1 MTAGALGAVSARSPA
16 SGGFTLVEVVVA
28 LSILSLVM
36 LATVTGLRT
45 LANTQV
51 TVERMMQRIDEV
63 RTVSSFL
70 RDTMESAAVG
80 GGDAGGLSLGTK
92 SRESAY
98 FEMTPDA
105 LIWNSTILIGE
116 RFGGSYLLRLAR
128 EDDLLVLRWQ
138 EPVVSGQPLDWS
150 EAQVRTLAD
159 ELQEFE
165 ISWRGD
171 FRDDWQSEWR
181 RGDVPGWVRLQ
192 IRTAG
197 RYWPELIMQVP
208 Q

>member
-1 MTAGALGAVSARSPA
+1 MTAVAGAERRHDN
-16 SGGFTLVEVVVA
+16 SGFSLVEVVVA
-28 LSILSLVM
+28 LSILSLIL

-51 TVERMMQRIDEV
+51 TVERMTERVDEV

-80 GGDAGGLSLGTK
+80 SGGAGGLSLGSASK
-92 SRESAY
+92 EEAY
-98 FEMTPDA
+98 FELTPNA
-105 LIWNSTILIGE
+105 LVWKSTILIGE

-138 EPVVSGQPLDWS
+138 EPLVSGQQKEWRRT
-150 EAQVRTLAD
+150 QVRTLAD
-159 ELQEFE
+159 ELEEFE
-165 ISWRGD
+165 ISWREG
-171 FRDDWQSEWR
+171 FRDEWQREWR
-181 RGDVPGWVRLQ
+181 PGDVAGWVRLQ

>member
-1 MTAGALGAVSARSPA
+1 MTMVARVANAERRAGDA
-16 SGGFTLVEVVVA
+16 GFSLVEVIVA
-28 LSILSLVM
+28 LSILSLVL

-51 TVERMMQRIDEV
+51 TVERMIERVDEV

-80 GGDAGGLSLGTK
+80 SGGGSGLTLGAQ
-92 SRESAY
+92 SRQAPY
-98 FEMTPDA
+98 FELTPEA
-105 LIWNSTILIGE
+105 LIWKSTILIGE

-138 EPVVSGQPLDWS
+138 EPGISGQPEDWG
-150 EAQVRTLAD
+150 EAQMRTLAD

-165 ISWRGD
+165 ISWRED
-171 FRDDWQSEWR
+171 YRDDWRREWR
-181 RGDVPGWVRLQ
+181 SGDVAGWVRLQ
-192 IRTAG
+192 VRAAG